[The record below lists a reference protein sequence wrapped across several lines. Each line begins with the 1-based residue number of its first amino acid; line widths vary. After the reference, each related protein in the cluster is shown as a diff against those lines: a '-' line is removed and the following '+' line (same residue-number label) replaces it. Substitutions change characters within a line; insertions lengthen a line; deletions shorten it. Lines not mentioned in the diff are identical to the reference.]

1 MNYQA
6 SNPEYWVVYYKVG
19 QYYQQKKWYN
29 AAAKQYKTALNKEIT
44 TLLDRAE
51 IQKKYQKVTR
61 KIK

>member
-1 MNYQA
+1 
-6 SNPEYWVVYYKVG
+6 
-19 QYYQQKKWYN
+19 
-29 AAAKQYKTALNKEIT
+29 AKQYKTALNKEIT